1 MRTVLQYVKS
11 MDSVTGDVER
21 LAGTTHSPGCYRA
34 AAQKIREVPSKVQAV
49 TWVAHIERK

>member
-21 LAGTTHSPGCYRA
+21 LAGTTHSPGCYGA